1 MTFLNFYVLIILV
14 IYLSAFFIQN
24 LKTYFSVKQSI
35 RGRSTKLTLSL
46 VLSTVIYTL
55 TLSQIFSQRVSAF
68 LISIDLLK
76 SAEVQIAG
84 AVLITIALMV
94 GLAALYTM
102 KNSWRVGIKYNQK
115 TDLVTNGI
123 YSFSRNPYFLSY
135 NILFTGIFLVF
146 PSIIIAVLIIA
157 LMITFHFM
165 ILEEE
170 QYLSDVQGEVYLTY
184 KKKTS
189 RYLFAL

>member
-1 MTFLNFYVLIILV
+1 MTFLNLYVLIILV